1 MKENKNNELKKD
13 ALEQVAGGDDPELE
27 KLTAEIGER
36 NAALER
42 YAQAV
47 DALEK
52 ESEKY
57 LANAISRREKE
68 EAKRKILDKLLNFVT
83 FGQGSKW
90 FR

>member
-13 ALEQVAGGDDPELE
+13 ALEQVAGGVGPEAE
-27 KLTAEIGER
+27 KLTAKIGER

-42 YAQAV
+42 CDRAA
-47 DALEK
+47 DALKKASEDFLAKAK
-52 ESEKY
+52 EM
-57 LANAISRREKE
+57 RERE
-68 EAKRKILDKLLNFVT
+68 TAKIGKLDKILDYLT